1 MIDRVNR
8 IDEPDSSDLEV
19 VNSGSKSFQSTD
31 AKQYIDGKELNLS
44 LLCLCLH
51 SLDTL
56 KPTSQASSTESDE
69 GLPDGPPKPRK
80 SNHDKPRKGHVSGD
94 KVEWSSD
101 ADPQAAYLAFKNR
114 KSLKRKRAVAESR
127 RARAS
132 VADKSTKAKASEAI
146 VGRRRNEP
154 EKSRKKK
161 SFGDER
167 DGESDGLDV
176 DQLEEKL
183 PDYIQSRKTK
193 FEKMREK
200 LGDAG
205 LKMPPSYED
214 IYFSDNELKEQLR
227 QKPVLATLKPCA
239 PYKDII
245 LEYSAGVI
253 PATLAQWL
261 RDYQVKGVE
270 FLHELFVYQRGGI
283 LGDDMGLG
291 KTIQV
296 IAFLTAAFGKTG
308 DERDAK
314 RMRKMRRASD
324 DNWYPRVLIICPG
337 GLMNNWR
344 SELER
349 WGWWQVY
356 VYHGSVAE
364 KEAAIQAASK
374 GRLEIMITTYT
385 TYRTN
390 MSIINT
396 VDWDCVVAD
405 ECHAIKVR
413 SSETTKALNDINAL
427 CRIGLTGTAIQNNY
441 DELWTLLNWTNPG
454 RFGSLASW
462 RACISEPLRIGQAHD
477 ATIPEL
483 AKARKIAEMLV
494 HNLLPQFFLRRMKSL
509 IADQLPKKSD
519 RVVFCPLTDTQAD
532 AYENFVS
539 SDVIEYIKNSNEP
552 CSCGSGM
559 KQGWCCAAVIPD
571 RGKWQVHVFPAIVT
585 LQKISNHLALLIPLS
600 TAPKEQQD
608 KDLDNLQVA
617 VPDQWKELYRQKDS
631 IMNFANQEFCGKWK
645 VLKRLLQF
653 WYAGGDKVLVFSH
666 SVRLLKMLQILFTST
681 TSYNVSYLDGSMSYE
696 ERSRT
701 VDDFNANPSQFVFLI
716 STRAGGVG
724 LNITSANKVVVV
736 DPNWNPS
743 YDLQA
748 QDRAYRIGQTR
759 DVEVFRL
766 VSAGTIEEIVYAR
779 QIYKQQQANIG
790 YNASL
795 ERRYF
800 RGVQDQKEKKGEI
813 FGLANLFAYQGDH
826 VVLREIVNKT
836 NVAESKAGVLVAGLD
851 MTHVEEDNEDPI
863 GNNDEG
869 TTSQDAAMSQLAEFI
884 VSGGE
889 AKQRKT
895 TASKKADPVQAI
907 LAAAGVEYT
916 HENTEVIGTSKVESN
931 LSRRAMARLH
941 DVNVVNEPIFSA
953 SQSQHANVTR
963 SEGEADTMFDDED
976 DSSEPNLKHVKF
988 KYRPPVDV
996 RRRQFCTMA
1005 QTFGF
1010 TDATEFALVV
1020 EGWTQ
1025 EQRRNCL
1032 EKFYKARRKKIFS
1045 SDSDITRDANEEPKL

>member
-1 MIDRVNR
+1 MD
-8 IDEPDSSDLEV
+8 D
-19 VNSGSKSFQSTD
+19 
-31 AKQYIDGKELNLS
+31 
-44 LLCLCLH
+44 
-51 SLDTL
+51 
-56 KPTSQASSTESDE
+56 
-69 GLPDGPPKPRK
+69 
-80 SNHDKPRKGHVSGD
+80 
-94 KVEWSSD
+94 
-101 ADPQAAYLAFKNR
+101 
-114 KSLKRKRAVAESR
+114 
-127 RARAS
+127 
-132 VADKSTKAKASEAI
+132 
-146 VGRRRNEP
+146 
-154 EKSRKKK
+154 
-161 SFGDER
+161 
-167 DGESDGLDV
+167 

-193 FEKMREK
+193 FEKIREK
-200 LGDAG
+200 LGDVG
-205 LKMPPSYED
+205 LKLPPSYED
-214 IYFSDNELKEQLR
+214 IYFSDNEMKEQLR
-227 QKPVLATLKPCA
+227 QKPILATLKPCA
-239 PYKDII
+239 PYKDIV

-314 RMRKMRRASD
+314 RMRKMRRVSD
-324 DNWYPRVLIICPG
+324 DIWYPRILIICPG

-356 VYHGSVAE
+356 VYHGSVSE

-396 VDWDCVVAD
+396 IDWDCVVAD

-413 SSETTKALNDINAL
+413 SSETTKAMNEINAL

-477 ATIPEL
+477 ATVPEL

-494 HNLLPQFFLRRMKSL
+494 QNLLPQFFLRRMKSL

-532 AYENFVS
+532 AYENFVA

-571 RGKWQVHVFPAIVT
+571 RGKWQLHAFPAIVT
-585 LQKISNHLALLIPLS
+585 LQKIANHLALLIPLS

-617 VPDQWKELYRQKDS
+617 VPDQWKEFYRQKDS

-701 VDDFNANPSQFVFLI
+701 VDDFNANPRQFVFLI

-836 NVAESKAGVLVAGLD
+836 NVAESKAGVLVAGVD
-851 MTHVEEDNEDPI
+851 MTQIMKDDEDPI
-863 GNNDEG
+863 GTNDEG
-869 TTSQDAAMSQLAEFI
+869 STSQDAAMSQLAEFI

-889 AKQRKT
+889 AKQKKT
-895 TASKKADPVQAI
+895 TVSKKADPVQAI

-916 HENTEVIGTSKVESN
+916 HENTEVIGTSKVESK
-931 LSRRAMARLH
+931 LSRRAMARLR
-941 DVNVVNEPIFSA
+941 DVNVVNEPVFFA
-953 SQSQHANVTR
+953 SQSQCAKVVR
-963 SEGEADTMFDDED
+963 SEDGLDSMLDDED

-988 KYRPPVDV
+988 KYRPPEDIC
-996 RRRQFCTMA
+996 RRQFCTMA

-1010 TDATEFALVV
+1010 TDPTEFALVV

-1032 EKFYKARRKKIFS
+1032 EKFYKARRKKIFL
-1045 SDSDITRDANEEPKL
+1045 SDS